1 MKTVLMSDELHKRAK
16 ETSKKTGI
24 SIKSLV
30 ETALTYYL
38 GRIKI
43 IVEEDR

>member
-1 MKTVLMSDELHKRAK
+1 MKPVLISDELHKKAK

-38 GRIKI
+38 GRIRI
-43 IVEEDR
+43 IVEEDK